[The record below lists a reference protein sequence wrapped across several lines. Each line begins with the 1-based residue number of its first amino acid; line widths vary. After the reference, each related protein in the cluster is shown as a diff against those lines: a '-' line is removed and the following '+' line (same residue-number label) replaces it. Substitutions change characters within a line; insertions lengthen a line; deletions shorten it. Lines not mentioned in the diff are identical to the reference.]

1 MKVWKVLT
9 TDEHC
14 GQCGHQ
20 ILRDHQMCFLM
31 LPNVKRPLLRC
42 ESCAGPAPEDPLA
55 QKLRERAEL
64 DAPRKDHP

>member
-1 MKVWKVLT
+1 MTRLWKRLT

-20 ILRDHQMCFLM
+20 ILRDHLICFLM

-42 ESCAGPAPEDPLA
+42 ESCAGPAPADPLA
-55 QKLRERAEL
+55 TLDADLAEL
-64 DAPRKDHP
+64 RKELP